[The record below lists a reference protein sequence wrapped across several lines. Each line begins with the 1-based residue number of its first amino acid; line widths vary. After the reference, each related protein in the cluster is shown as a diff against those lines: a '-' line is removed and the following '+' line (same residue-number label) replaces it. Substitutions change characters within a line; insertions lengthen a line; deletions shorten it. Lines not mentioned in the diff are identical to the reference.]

1 MFRPKRPARDATGE
15 RLGTAIKESAMLDM
29 RRREFVTLIGGAAVV
44 WPLAARAQQPI
55 RKIRRLGLLQP
66 GLPESSFGKAMRDRL
81 RALGYLEGR
90 DIILETRWAEGKAE
104 RLTELAVELA
114 SLKLDAI
121 IAFTTPAA
129 IAAREATTTIPVVFL
144 YVGDPVGT
152 GVVPSLARPGG
163 NVTGIS
169 LLATEL
175 SSKRLEILL
184 EIAPNTSRVAMLWN
198 DSNPGMV
205 LRARES
211 QNVAP
216 KLGVT
221 IQSVGVHDLV
231 NFDSAFSSIENG
243 RIDALLTLVDPF
255 TSQHRNRIV
264 EFAAQRRLPAIY
276 EAREFVESGGLISYG
291 PNPVAIE
298 QRAAEY
304 VDKIFKGSKA
314 ADLPVEHPTKFELI
328 INLKTAKALGLDVPA
343 TVLARADEVIE

>member
-1 MFRPKRPARDATGE
+1 MFD
-15 RLGTAIKESAMLDM
+15 L
-29 RRREFVTLIGGAAVV
+29 RRREFITLLGGAASA

-55 RKIRRLGLLQP
+55 GKIRRLGVLLP
-66 GLPESSFGKAMRDRL
+66 SLPESSFGKAMRDRL
-81 RALGYLEGR
+81 RALGYIEGR
-90 DIILETRWAEGKAE
+90 DTILETRWAEGKVE
-104 RLTELAVELA
+104 RLTELAAELA
-114 SLKLDAI
+114 ALKLDAI

-144 YVGDPVGT
+144 YVGDPVGA
-152 GVVPSLARPGG
+152 GVVPSLARPGA

-184 EIAPNTSRVAMLWN
+184 EVAPNTSRVAMLWN

-221 IQSVGVHDLV
+221 IESIGVHDLI
-231 NFDSAFSSIENG
+231 NFDSAFASIENG

-255 TSQHRNRIV
+255 TSQHRSRIV

-291 PNPVAIE
+291 PNLVAIE

-304 VDKIFKGSKA
+304 VDKIFKGAKA
-314 ADLPVEHPTKFELI
+314 ADLPVEQPTKFEMM
-328 INLKTAKALGLDVPA
+328 INLKTAKAVGLTVPPQL
-343 TVLARADEVIE
+343 LARADEVIE

>member
-1 MFRPKRPARDATGE
+1 
-15 RLGTAIKESAMLDM
+15 M
-29 RRREFVTLIGGAAVV
+29 RRRDFITLLGGAAVS
-44 WPLAARAQQPI
+44 WPIAARAQQPG

-66 GLPESSFGKAMRDRL
+66 GLPDSSFGKAMRDRL
-81 RALGYLEGR
+81 RALGYIEGR
-90 DIILETRWAEGKAE
+90 DIILETRWAEGKVE
-104 RLTELAVELA
+104 RLKELAAELA

-129 IAAREATTTIPVVFL
+129 IAAREATTTIPIVFL
-144 YVGDPVGT
+144 YVGDPVGA

-216 KLGVT
+216 KLGV
-221 IQSVGVHDLV
+221 IIESIGVHDLV
-231 NFDSAFSSIENG
+231 NFDSAFASIKNG

-291 PNPVAIE
+291 PNLVAIE

-304 VDKIFKGSKA
+304 VDKIFRGTKA
-314 ADLPVEHPTKFELI
+314 ADLPVEQPAKFEML
-328 INLKTAKALGLDVPA
+328 INLKTATALGLTVPPQLL
-343 TVLARADEVIE
+343 TRADEVIE